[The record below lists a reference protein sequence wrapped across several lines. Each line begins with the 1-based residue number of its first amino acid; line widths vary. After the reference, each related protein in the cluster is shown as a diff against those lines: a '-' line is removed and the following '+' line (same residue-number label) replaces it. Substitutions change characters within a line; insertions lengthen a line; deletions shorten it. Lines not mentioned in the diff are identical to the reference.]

1 MTWQKELAWLTT
13 VSVVIFEDNCLI
25 QTQLILT
32 GYELVLQNSFA
43 FFFCVLFQNCLPI
56 FHILLLLMMSFHL
69 IYYLEKRFV
78 STNKSDAAK
87 EAQKTAAN
95 KAVIAG
101 RVTAVIG
108 AVVDV
113 QFDDELPPILN
124 ALEVQGRTSRLI
136 LEVAQHLG
144 KWIY

>member
-1 MTWQKELAWLTT
+1 MFYSRT
-13 VSVVIFEDNCLI
+13 VYPYSIF
-25 QTQLILT
+25 
-32 GYELVLQNSFA
+32 YSFSW
-43 FFFCVLFQNCLPI
+43 C
-56 FHILLLLMMSFHL
+56 HFHL